1 MTLTL
6 QEILSKLADQYD
18 EVTLLELLNITSYD
32 LVEAFMI
39 VLKNVMNTSIKNYQT
54 MRNINVN
61 RLSKIYSCLKIC
73 TLGTK

>member
-32 LVEAFMI
+32 LVEAFYDR
-39 VLKNVMNTSIKNYQT
+39 VEDRYEYFNKELQDEEDTY
-54 MRNINVN
+54 
-61 RLSKIYSCLKIC
+61 
-73 TLGTK
+73 

>member
-32 LVEAFMI
+32 LVEAFYDR
-39 VLKNVMNTSIKNYQT
+39 VEDRYEYFNKE
-54 MRNINVN
+54 
-61 RLSKIYSCLKIC
+61 LSFDEEPY
-73 TLGTK
+73 

>member
-32 LVEAFMI
+32 LVEAFYDRIEERYEYFNKELSMDED
-39 VLKNVMNTSIKNYQT
+39 NY
-54 MRNINVN
+54 
-61 RLSKIYSCLKIC
+61 
-73 TLGTK
+73 

>member
-32 LVEAFMI
+32 LVEAFYDR
-39 VLKNVMNTSIKNYQT
+39 VEERYEYF
-54 MRNINVN
+54 N
-61 RLSKIYSCLKIC
+61 RELTVDEEPY
-73 TLGTK
+73 

>member
-32 LVEAFMI
+32 LVEAFYDRI
-39 VLKNVMNTSIKNYQT
+39 EDRYEYFNKE
-54 MRNINVN
+54 
-61 RLSKIYSCLKIC
+61 LSDEEY
-73 TLGTK
+73 